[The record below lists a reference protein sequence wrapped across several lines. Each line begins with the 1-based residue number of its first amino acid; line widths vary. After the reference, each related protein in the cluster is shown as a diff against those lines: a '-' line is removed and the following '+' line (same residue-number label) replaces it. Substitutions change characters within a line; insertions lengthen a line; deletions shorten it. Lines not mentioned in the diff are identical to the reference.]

1 MTPPAAECSST
12 DVRGDDDVA
21 IANKSSG
28 GSVCDISETYPFGQK
43 KRTLYTSAA
52 SEFASLIPALLSKIK
67 YDLDPREISASA
79 IVLIRQVCLSQQ
91 KMMEEVL
98 ELVQRRLGATSS
110 TLLGSSMSSMDSSQP
125 PSVTH
130 VSFMERGTSLPFVE
144 QKQEGEAAAEDEKR
158 PDCLTEIYSFQKKV
172 HEQLEQLKTTPPSV
186 CDKESWISGDK
197 QTESMVKLA
206 KLCTDVLNGKLG
218 ARSVADKAVEAK
230 LSSSLVTSGQSNT
243 SRSAGSSLAGKGST
257 TEASLPSE
265 VELKKSRPKTKKLPR
280 QAQDIQAPSV
290 RPPRTKQKPASKRW
304 TNQQDSELPSMAQHA
319 LYEVYQPPPPPI
331 PSMCAPLPV
340 YAGDVVP
347 NTTWYPAGRSFSPP
361 PFVMNTPQAAVALP
375 ALQTYGCW
383 PTINNEVQSLI
394 NRRAPTAM
402 KMDISKQQ
410 ESNSSSGEQQQRQPP
425 RNPTATLMKDRLDHL
440 HSRLSKMESYVEK
453 IMELKSAHVP
463 AARPVPVKQSHRQPG
478 GLKL

>member
-1 MTPPAAECSST
+1 
-12 DVRGDDDVA
+12 
-21 IANKSSG
+21 
-28 GSVCDISETYPFGQK
+28 
-43 KRTLYTSAA
+43 
-52 SEFASLIPALLSKIK
+52 
-67 YDLDPREISASA
+67 
-79 IVLIRQVCLSQQ
+79 
-91 KMMEEVL
+91 
-98 ELVQRRLGATSS
+98 
-110 TLLGSSMSSMDSSQP
+110 
-125 PSVTH
+125 
-130 VSFMERGTSLPFVE
+130 MERGTSLPFVE

-186 CDKESWISGDK
+186 CDKESWIRFQRARDEYLARKFSSSSSESFDLLRCSGDK

-243 SRSAGSSLAGKGST
+243 SRSAASSLAGKGST

-394 NRRAPTAM
+394 NR
-402 KMDISKQQ
+402 Q
-410 ESNSSSGEQQQRQPP
+410 
-425 RNPTATLMKDRLDHL
+425 AT
-440 HSRLSKMESYVEK
+440 SP
-453 IMELKSAHVP
+453 LKCKEIV
-463 AARPVPVKQSHRQPG
+463 
-478 GLKL
+478 LL